1 LDSDDSE
8 SVFLGE
14 VDKCGPL
21 KERLSKA
28 TRTDRVRGIRELAY
42 RNRQVTGNGWVMI
55 GDAAAF
61 LDPIYSS
68 GLFLALGSAEL
79 AATSVHEALTDGNLS
94 AEKLG
99 TFAGPLQQGVD
110 IIKRLIFAFY
120 DPSFS
125 FGEFVKK
132 YPQHRPSLIDCLVG
146 DVINKDMGS
155 FLLALD
161 EMSPLTAN

>member
-1 LDSDDSE
+1 MS
-8 SVFLGE
+8 
-14 VDKCGPL
+14 
-21 KERLSKA
+21 
-28 TRTDRVRGIRELAY
+28 GIRELAY

-79 AATSVHEALTDGNLS
+79 AATSVHEGLTDGNLS

-99 TFAGPLQQGVD
+99 AFVGPLQQGVE
-110 IIKRLIFAFY
+110 IIERLIFAFY

-125 FGEFVKK
+125 FGTFVKK
-132 YPQHRPSLIDCLVG
+132 YPKHRPAFIDCLVG
-146 DVINKDMGS
+146 DVIDKNMDS
-155 FLLALD
+155 FLMALD
-161 EMSPLTAN
+161 EMSPMTQGA

>member
-1 LDSDDSE
+1 
-8 SVFLGE
+8 
-14 VDKCGPL
+14 
-21 KERLSKA
+21 
-28 TRTDRVRGIRELAY
+28 
-42 RNRQVTGNGWVMI
+42 MI

-79 AATSVHEALTDGNLS
+79 AAKSVHQGLIEGNLS
-94 AEKLG
+94 AEMLG
-99 TFAGPLQQGVD
+99 TFAGPLQRGVN

-132 YPQHRPSLIDCLVG
+132 YPQHRSALIDCLVG
-146 DVINKDMGS
+146 DVIHKDMDS
-155 FLLALD
+155 FLIALD
-161 EMSPLTAN
+161 EMSPMTAA